1 MTESTFNT
9 PPGSRQSRIDSAPAF
24 EKPRTTS
31 RAVVR
36 WLGRVVIALLA
47 VLFVA
52 GASIFG
58 LSERRFRARFSVPEH
73 SIAVSEDA
81 ASVVRGEHV
90 ATVRGCVECHGA
102 GFSGNTVV
110 DQPII
115 GRLAGP
121 NLTLGGRGADLTPR
135 DWERAVRHGVRRDG
149 KPLLF
154 MPAAEFTT
162 LTDEDLASIIA
173 YARSVPNVK
182 QPAPSSYAGP
192 LLRTMYVAGKVDLL
206 SAETVKHARLHEKR
220 VVAEPTATYG
230 KYMAS
235 GCTGCHG
242 DGFSGGKI
250 PGAPPEW
257 GPAANIT
264 PAGIGRWSEA
274 DFARA
279 LRTGRRP
286 DGSAIDSTVMPIRLL
301 RQMDDVEIA
310 ALYAYLR
317 TIPAREYGNR

>member
-1 MTESTFNT
+1 MTESTFT
-9 PPGSRQSRIDSAPAF
+9 REAAPTF
-24 EKPRTTS
+24 QRPRATS
-31 RAVVR
+31 RAILR
-36 WLGRVVIALLA
+36 WLGRVGLALLA
-47 VLFVA
+47 VVLV
-52 GASIFG
+52 GAASVYG
-58 LSERRFRARFSVPEH
+58 LSERRFRARFSIPEH
-73 SIAVSEDA
+73 SVAVSEDA
-81 ASVVRGEHV
+81 ASVMHGEHV

-102 GFSGNTVV
+102 GLAGNTIV

-121 NLTLGGRGADLTPR
+121 NLTLGGRGAELEPR
-135 DWERAVRHGVRRDG
+135 DWERAVRHGVKRDG

-154 MPAAEFTT
+154 MPAGEFTT
-162 LTDEDLASIIA
+162 LTDEDLAAIIA
-173 YARSVPNVK
+173 YARSVPNVRHA
-182 QPAPSSYAGP
+182 APTSYAGP
-192 LLRTMYVAGKVDLL
+192 LLRTMYVANKVRIL
-206 SAETVKHARLHEKR
+206 SAEDIDHARPHEKR
-220 VVAEPTATYG
+220 LLAEPTASYG
-230 KYMAS
+230 KYLAT

-264 PAGIGRWSEA
+264 PAGIGKWTSD

-286 DGSAIDSTVMPIRLL
+286 DGSAIDSTNMPIRLL
-301 RQMDDVEIA
+301 RQMTDVEIS

-317 TIPAREYGNR
+317 TLPPREYGNR